1 MQHALGL
8 PFMIHPLVPEFLTQ
22 NAVAEVAQ
30 AAEAAGFGIV
40 AVTEHPIPSDDWLA
54 GGGHDALDPFVSLS
68 FAAAATKRIK
78 LLTNLA
84 VVPYRNPFLLAKSA
98 ASLDRLSGGRL
109 ILGCGTGYLKEEFD
123 ALGVDFDE
131 RNALFDESLEV
142 MRRTWTSKSV
152 VYKGRHFNAVGNTAN
167 PAPAQPEIPIW
178 IGGNSQLSRRR
189 VAESCQGWMPMPNP
203 RSLGGRRRTAHI
215 DGVDDLREAM
225 TYMKEHAKKVGRT
238 APIDVFFPVMVGGVV
253 GTPKFDLAA
262 YRDHVAALESIGI
275 TWALA
280 PIGGRTLSD
289 LRKAIDYYA
298 QNVIGAAGR
307 A

>member
-8 PFMIHPLVPEFLTQ
+8 PFMIHPLIPEFLTQ
-22 NAVAEVAQ
+22 DAVAEVAKT
-30 AAEAAGFGIV
+30 AEAAGFGIV
-40 AVTEHPIPSDDWLA
+40 AVTEHPIPSDEWLA
-54 GGGHDALDPFVSLS
+54 AGGHDALDPFVSLS
-68 FAAAATKRIK
+68 FAAAATRRIR

-123 ALGVDFDE
+123 ALGVDFEE
-131 RNALFDESLEV
+131 RNALFDEALV
-142 MRRTWTSKSV
+142 VLRKTWRGGSV
-152 VYKGRHFNAVGNTAN
+152 VHRGRHFDAVGNTAN
-167 PAPAQPEIPIW
+167 PSPAQAEIPIW

-189 VAESCQGWMPMPNP
+189 VAEGCQGWMPMPNP

-215 DGVDDLREAM
+215 DGVDDLRAGVA
-225 TYMKEHAKKVGRT
+225 YLKDHAKKVGRD
-238 APIDVFFPVMVGGVV
+238 APLDVFFPIVWKGAI
-253 GTPKFDLAA
+253 GTPAFDVGA
-262 YRDHVAALESIGI
+262 YRAHLDELETAGV

-280 PIGGRTLSD
+280 PIGGRTMSE
-289 LRKAIDYYA
+289 LRRAIDFYGEK
-298 QNVIGAAGR
+298 VIR